1 MAKHADAKRQ
11 LNGSPPV
18 ADDHNADEHEAD
30 DRKAPTST
38 KPTTAKAHEDLG
50 DSAETN
56 VRQRR
61 SGARVAIAVGTAVV
75 AALVSLTGWLG
86 SESTVTASLLVH
98 QMKRRV

>member
-30 DRKAPTST
+30 DRKA
-38 KPTTAKAHEDLG
+38 HEDPG

-61 SGARVAIAVGTAVV
+61 SVARVAIAVGTAVV

-86 SESTVTASLLVH
+86 SESTVTASLLIH